1 MSSAEPTTSHPQLNS
16 KCLKE
21 NLEISL
27 QIIQKYRWLI
37 DTYVLDFYVDNHWS
51 KLPNSWQ
58 NHLEPL
64 DPHDLANILSG
75 NNESSS
81 VRPLSILC
89 LMSLMKKLCISRDI
103 ANFAS
108 SETYPFILDHPK
120 LKNLFTKC
128 VKPKKRHE
136 IAKMAKVCNKSY
148 IDNSVDFVVDFG
160 AGLGHLARVLGYA
173 YGVQVC
179 CLEMQDSLNDQA
191 RIIDSQFEV
200 IASKFL
206 SSEQRQHFRRPV
218 HVAMTLTSSLSPDE
232 FVDTITNALKISK
245 GSTFTFGII
254 GLHPCG
260 DLGAILIQMF
270 LKCKQAKFL
279 NFVGCCYMKLS
290 TGLIPNPGYPLSDF
304 LRNKTNISRLTY
316 ESREIACHAAEVY
329 CDRLRSELYEDL
341 KVHSFR
347 ATIEKIFAK
356 YWPELKHTGLRSV
369 KHAKGMSFDD
379 YVKRATNGLNII
391 VPDEDIDS
399 EVTQNDLSQW
409 KRIVIFY
416 TMRLLFAPLVE
427 TVVLYDRIL
436 YLKEKGLSVSI
447 AAIFDPRLSPRNHIT
462 SATKQ

>member
-1 MSSAEPTTSHPQLNS
+1 MSEISPQQLNS

-21 NLEISL
+21 NLTISL

-37 DTYVLDFYVDNHWS
+37 DTYVLDFYVENHWS
-51 KLPNSWQ
+51 KLPKSWQ

-64 DPHDLANILSG
+64 DPHELANILSG
-75 NNESSS
+75 NNEATS

-89 LMSLMKKLCISRDI
+89 LMSLMKKLCISRDVVECNTNLGQTT
-103 ANFAS
+103 AKQ
-108 SETYPFILDHPK
+108 FILEHPK

-136 IAKMAKVCNKSY
+136 IALMANVCSQSVV
-148 IDNSVDFVVDFG
+148 DNCVDFVVDFG

-191 RIIDSQFEV
+191 RVIDSQFEV

-206 SSEQRQHFRRPV
+206 SLEQRQHFRRPV
-218 HVAMTLTSSLSPDE
+218 HVAMKLTSSLSPEE
-232 FVDTITNALKISK
+232 FVNQIANALGMSENCPF
-245 GSTFTFGII
+245 SFGII

-270 LKCKQAKFL
+270 LNCKQAKFL

-290 TGLIPNPGYPLSDF
+290 TGTTNPGYPLSDF
-304 LRNKTNISRLTY
+304 LKNEIKTSSILSY

-329 CDRLRSELYEDL
+329 CDRLSNELYEDL

-347 ATIEKIFAK
+347 ATIEKIFVK
-356 YWPELKHTGLRSV
+356 YWPELKHSGLRSV
-369 KHAKGMSFDD
+369 KHSKGMSFDD
-379 YVKRATNGLNII
+379 YVKRATNGLNIN
-391 VPDEDIDS
+391 VPVEDIHS
-399 EVTQNDLSQW
+399 ETTQNDLSQW

-462 SATKQ
+462 RATKQ